1 MKTCNS
7 WDRQCSRTPPRTRR
21 RPCSRG
27 ARLLVAATR
36 IKGACDPR
44 DRRGDDGPAR
54 STRHVM
60 GRVVAVDDADGG
72 SRGAWRRRLPV
83 AGRFQTACAE
93 TSPTR
98 GIRNKGI
105 ARCGHAASS
114 SSSSVDR
121 GSPTRVDDQSR
132 RGDGRIG
139 SRSSRSGRPRRSE
152 RARADFGGGG
162 TTTVQVAS
170 SEARGFLGRSD
181 PSDVTPPRRRTSRT
195 RFAYAV
201 PSGPTIEP
209 VVRRGRRGGRRRGGH
224 DNLSGKATA

>member
-1 MKTCNS
+1 MGS
-7 WDRQCSRTPPRTRR
+7 AAFADPAAARR

-93 TSPTR
+93 SSPTR
-98 GIRNKGI
+98 GIRNKGM
-105 ARCGHAASS
+105 ARCRHAASS

-121 GSPTRVDDQSR
+121 GSPTRLDDPAAAR
-132 RGDGRIG
+132 RRAYRLPCIATRPSKALGTG
-139 SRSSRSGRPRRSE
+139 SGRLRRPRP
-152 RARADFGGGG
+152 
-162 TTTVQVAS
+162 TTVRVAS
-170 SEARGFLGRSD
+170 SEARGFLGRPD
-181 PSDVTPPRRRTSRT
+181 PSNVTPLRWRMPRT